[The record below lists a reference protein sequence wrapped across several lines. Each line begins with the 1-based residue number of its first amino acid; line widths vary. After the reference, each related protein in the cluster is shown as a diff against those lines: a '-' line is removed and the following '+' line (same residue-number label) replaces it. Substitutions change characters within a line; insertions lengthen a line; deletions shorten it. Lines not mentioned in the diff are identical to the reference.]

1 MTRRAHP
8 WTKHDRNADILRALS
23 LPRPL
28 RPSLRKLGK
37 EHGVSHQRIAQIR
50 DRKPVSTSAARKAG
64 R

>member
-8 WTKHDRNADILRALS
+8 WTKHERNAAILRSLS
-23 LPRPL
+23 LPRPM
-28 RPSLRKLGK
+28 RPSLRDLGK

-50 DRKPVSTSAARKAG
+50 DRKPVSTSTARKSG